1 MMQQYLRI
9 KRDYPD
15 MLLLYRM
22 GDFYELFYE
31 DAKRASQLLDIVLT
45 ARGKSADQAIPMA
58 GIPYHA
64 LDSYLAK
71 LVRQGESVA
80 ICEQIGDPAK
90 SKGPVERQ
98 VVRVVTPGT
107 ITDEA
112 LLDSRQDSLLVALCK
127 SAKLTGL
134 AILDLSSGRFTIL
147 EIEDERAVEIELA
160 RIYPAEILINEDLVF
175 SSISLKKYL
184 VHTLPAWY
192 FDEKIAYRKIC
203 QQYSVQDLYGL
214 GCETLKAAISAAG
227 GLLQYIHDTQ
237 QIHPPHIQ
245 KIQIEWQETSIIIDP
260 NTRYNLE
267 LERSINGDV
276 SHTLISILDNTATSM
291 GGRLLRRW
299 LHRPVRNHDL
309 LRERQQTIN
318 VLLESGSIEKL
329 QKLLHHISD
338 IERILARVALRSA
351 RPRDLVQLRETLFL
365 LPEVQKILSPLQK
378 NTLLQSLQKT
388 LGPFPEVYQL
398 LKDAIAE
405 KPPLLIR
412 DGGVIAPGFDTEL
425 DQLRQLS
432 ENTEKFLLELEQQER
447 RVTEIPTLRVDYN
460 KVHGYFIEITRA
472 QINKA
477 PGHYIRR
484 QTLKNAE
491 RYITPEL
498 KDFETKILTA
508 RDRALN
514 REKML
519 YERLLTQLL
528 DPLPTLQQC
537 ASALAELDVLNNL
550 AERAKNLSY
559 TQPIFSN
566 QSGIFIEQ
574 GRHPVVEQHI
584 DIPFVPNDLKLHK
597 DHEVL
602 IITGPNMGGKSTYM
616 RQIALIVLLAYIGS
630 FVPADYAEIGPIDRI
645 FTRIGASD
653 DLAGGRSTFMVEMS
667 ETANIINNATQN
679 SLVLIDEIG
688 RGTSTFDGL
697 SLAWSVISYLAH
709 QICAFTLFSTHY
721 FELTKLTKDF
731 PNIANIHF
739 AATEYEGQITF
750 LHKIREGS
758 ASQSY
763 GLQVAALAGI
773 PQKIIEQAQ
782 YQLIK
787 LENRA
792 QEQVN
797 SQCLS
802 VLKNLSNLDLDDV
815 NPRQALE
822 ILYEQK
828 QLLASI
834 YQDS

>member
-1 MMQQYLRI
+1 MMQQYLQI
-9 KRDYPD
+9 KKGYPD

-31 DAKRASQLLDIVLT
+31 DARRASQLLDIVLT
-45 ARGKSADQAIPMA
+45 ARGQSAGQAIPMA
-58 GIPYHA
+58 GIPHHA

-71 LVRQGESVA
+71 LVHQGESVA

-127 SAKLTGL
+127 SAKLIGL

-147 EIEDERAVEIELA
+147 EIEDERALAIELA
-160 RIYPAEILINEDLVF
+160 RIHPAEILINEGLVF
-175 SSISLKKYL
+175 SSINLKKYL
-184 VHTLPAWY
+184 VRALPAWY

-203 QQYSVQDLYGL
+203 QQYSIQDLYGL

-237 QIHPPHIQ
+237 QMRTPHIQ
-245 KIQIEWQETSIIIDP
+245 KIQIEWQETSVIIDP

-267 LERSINGDV
+267 LEKSISGDA
-276 SHTLISILDNTATSM
+276 SHTLISILDNTATPM

-309 LRERQQTIN
+309 LRERQQAISI
-318 VLLESGSIEKL
+318 LLESGSVEKL
-329 QKLLHHISD
+329 QKLLHNISD
-338 IERILARVALRSA
+338 IERILARIALRSA
-351 RPRDLVQLRETLFL
+351 RPRDLVQLRETFFL
-365 LPEVQKILSPLQK
+365 LPETQKILSSLEK
-378 NTLLQSLQKT
+378 STLLQSLQKA

-405 KPPLLIR
+405 NPSLLIR
-412 DGGVIAPGFDTEL
+412 DGGVIASGFDTEL

-432 ENTEKFLLELEQQER
+432 ENTGQFLIELEQQER
-447 RVTEIPTLRVDYN
+447 KVTEIPTLRVDYN

-472 QINKA
+472 QTNKA
-477 PGHYIRR
+477 PSHYIRR

-514 REKML
+514 REKIL

-528 DPLPTLQQC
+528 DPLPALQQC

-550 AERAKNLSY
+550 AERAKDLSY
-559 TQPIFSN
+559 TKPIFSS
-566 QSGIFIEQ
+566 QPEIFIEQ
-574 GRHPVVEQHI
+574 GRHPVVEKNL
-584 DIPFVPNDLKLHK
+584 DTPFVPNDLKLYK
-597 DHEVL
+597 NHEIL

-616 RQIALIVLLAYIGS
+616 RQTALIVLLAYIGS
-630 FVPADYAEIGPIDRI
+630 FVPADYAKIGPIDRI

-697 SLAWSVISYLAH
+697 SLAWSVISHLAYKLR
-709 QICAFTLFSTHY
+709 AFTLFSTHY
-721 FELTKLTKDF
+721 FELTKLTKNF
-731 PNIANIHF
+731 PNIVNIHF
-739 AATEYEGQITF
+739 AATEYEEQIIF
-750 LHKIREGS
+750 LHKIREGP
-758 ASQSY
+758 ARQSY
-763 GLQVAALAGI
+763 GLQVAALAGM
-773 PQKIIEQAQ
+773 PQEIIEQAQ

-787 LENRA
+787 LENCT
-792 QEQVN
+792 QEQVS
-797 SQCLS
+797 SQYLS
-802 VLKNLSNLDLDDV
+802 IIKNLSNLDLDDV
-815 NPRQALE
+815 SPRQALE
-822 ILYEQK
+822 ILYKQK
-828 QLLASI
+828 QLLININENS
-834 YQDS
+834 